1 MYSSSK
7 FNGKIKDGDKG
18 GNLINIYNPLEKKE
32 INLHAFWDSCLS
44 LHERK
49 YQMPLSTEDIEYT
62 DVTAKSLMEK
72 YPKKYFGEDAFNL
85 DYNYWILNSFE

>member
-1 MYSSSK
+1 
-7 FNGKIKDGDKG
+7 
-18 GNLINIYNPLEKKE
+18 
-32 INLHAFWDSCLS
+32 
-44 LHERK
+44 
-49 YQMPLSTEDIEYT
+49 MPLSTEDIEYT